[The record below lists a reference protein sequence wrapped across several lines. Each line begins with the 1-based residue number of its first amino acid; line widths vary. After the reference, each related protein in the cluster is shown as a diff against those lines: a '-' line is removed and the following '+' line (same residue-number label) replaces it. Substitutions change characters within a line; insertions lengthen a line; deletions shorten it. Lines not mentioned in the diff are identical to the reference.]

1 MALPE
6 ITTNPERYG
15 TVRWTGL
22 VTRVDTAADPD
33 DLPDK
38 SAIEGVIIFKPSS
51 PLIAYPTAAPKYTSL
66 LFNRQVPLQ
75 DAQITELDRKFIK
88 LEACVEGMVPA
99 VLNWTASFSI
109 GFNGVIVRIPDV
121 MFSLQPSQE
130 IDLTD
135 LISMPS
141 A

>member
-15 TVRWTGL
+15 TVTWMGL
-22 VTRVDTAADPD
+22 VSRIDTVADPD

-38 SAIEGVIIFKPSS
+38 SPIEGVIIFKPSS
-51 PLIAYPTAAPKYTSL
+51 PSIAYPTAVPKYTSL
-66 LFNRQVPLQ
+66 LFNRQVPLA
-75 DAQITELDRKFIK
+75 DAQITEQDRKFIK
-88 LEACVEGMVPA
+88 LEACVPGMLPA
-99 VLNWTASFSI
+99 TLTWTASFSI

-121 MFSLQPSQE
+121 QFTLEPGQA